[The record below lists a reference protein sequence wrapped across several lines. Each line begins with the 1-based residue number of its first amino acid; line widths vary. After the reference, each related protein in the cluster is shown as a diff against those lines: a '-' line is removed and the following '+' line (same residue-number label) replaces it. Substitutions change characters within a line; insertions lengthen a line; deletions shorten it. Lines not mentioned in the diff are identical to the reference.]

1 MANKSWGLSIKT
13 LTQLYT
19 SLIRSLL
26 EYSSI
31 IYPRFANTNFQIIE
45 KIQSTCLKIVYRKS
59 KFESNQL
66 IQSLSTIQTIKER
79 FDELNVNYINKS
91 FNNNNELIID
101 LYKEY
106 INYSHKFNRLISHLK
121 SVLPVYK
128 DFFDFLLYIQI
139 QTIILYKIKIK

>member
-1 MANKSWGLSIKT
+1 
-13 LTQLYT
+13 
-19 SLIRSLL
+19 
-26 EYSSI
+26 
-31 IYPRFANTNFQIIE
+31 
-45 KIQSTCLKIVYRKS
+45 LKIVYRKS

>member
-1 MANKSWGLSIKT
+1 M
-13 LTQLYT
+13 
-19 SLIRSLL
+19 
-26 EYSSI
+26 
-31 IYPRFANTNFQIIE
+31 
-45 KIQSTCLKIVYRKS
+45 KIVYRKS